1 MTRGPLVMVK
11 REKRALSGFL
21 IRHLGSVGA
30 LRGQLRSDGQRCEL
44 VVIDRRCSAR
54 GHRFGW
60 MSTLLSRA
68 DADPNGRRA
77 QRIGAWSTANWC
89 VDAGSD
95 GQQVGLE
102 KTDCSLIVD
111 QTMGSQRPPQGQLVS
126 LRELLGFLQ
135 RTGWRAGCSDQT

>member
-1 MTRGPLVMVK
+1 MVK

-21 IRHLGSVGA
+21 VRRLGSVEA
-30 LRGQLRSDGQRCEL
+30 LRGQLRSDGRRCEL

-54 GHRFGW
+54 ALIW
-60 MSTLLSRA
+60 MDVNA
-68 DADPNGRRA
+68 APACGGADPDGRRA
-77 QRIGAWSTANWC
+77 QQIGAWSTVNWR

-95 GQQVGLE
+95 GQQVDLE

-111 QTMGSQRPPQGQLVS
+111 QTMGSQRPPQGQLVP

-135 RTGWRAGCSDQT
+135 RTGCRAGCSDQT

>member
-1 MTRGPLVMVK
+1 MTQVPFVMVK

-21 IRHLGSVGA
+21 IRHLGSVEA
-30 LRGQLRSDGQRCEL
+30 LRGQLRSDGRRCEL

-54 GHRFGW
+54 GRWFGW
-60 MSTLLSRA
+60 MSMLLSRA
-68 DADPNGRRA
+68 GCRSKRA
-77 QRIGAWSTANWC
+77 ASTANWR

-111 QTMGSQRPPQGQLVS
+111 QTMGSQRC
-126 LRELLGFLQ
+126 
-135 RTGWRAGCSDQT
+135 TGTQDSR